1 MQQLEGFEVKRKENL
16 ICRLRRSLY
25 GLKQATR
32 QWYEKLESFMLEHG
46 FHKTQADH
54 CVFVKRYDEGGFLIL
69 LLYVDDMLVV
79 GQNSK
84 KTVSLKKALRKSFAM
99 KDLGPEKQILGI
111 HLVQQRTKNM
121 LWLSHEKYV
130 TKVLQRFNMYN
141 AKSIGSPLGLNCKL
155 NSSQCSRGEKDKIE
169 MRRVSYASVVG
180 SLMYAM
186 VCTRPNIAFV
196 VGTLRRYMSNPCKEH
211 CAIVKW
217 ILKYLKGT
225 SSVCL
230 RYGSGEPML
239 EGFTDSDM
247 LGDVDSSRSTLG
259 YL

>member
-1 MQQLEGFEVKRKENL
+1 
-16 ICRLRRSLY
+16 
-25 GLKQATR
+25 
-32 QWYEKLESFMLEHG
+32 ML
-46 FHKTQADH
+46 
-54 CVFVKRYDEGGFLIL
+54 
-69 LLYVDDMLVV
+69 
-79 GQNSK
+79 S
-84 KTVSLKKALRKSFAM
+84 
-99 KDLGPEKQILGI
+99 P
-111 HLVQQRTKNM
+111 RTKNM
-121 LWLSHEKYV
+121 LWLSQEKYV
-130 TKVLQRFNMYN
+130 TKVLQRFNMNN

-230 RYGSGEPML
+230 RYGSKKPML
-239 EGFTDSDM
+239 EGFTNSDM
-247 LGDVDSSRSTLG
+247 SADVDSTGSTSRYVMTYTRGAMSWQ
-259 YL
+259 